1 MGGAAMDKLKFKG
14 TPGPWFVDEHGDIVD
29 SNSESIAD
37 VWIAVDGNEE
47 ANARLIAAAPDML
60 EALLLFVE
68 INNKDYSNESLGLE
82 RDFIE
87 LETKVN
93 KAIKK
98 ALEEQ

>member
-1 MGGAAMDKLKFKG
+1 MDKLKFKG
-14 TPGPWFVDEHGDIVD
+14 TPGPWHVNKNHKNEVSADIILP
-29 SNSESIAD
+29 IAT
-37 VWIAVDGNEE
+37 VHSLLAPAEIK

-68 INNKDYSNESLGLE
+68 INNKDYSNRSLGLE

-98 ALEEQ
+98 ALEE